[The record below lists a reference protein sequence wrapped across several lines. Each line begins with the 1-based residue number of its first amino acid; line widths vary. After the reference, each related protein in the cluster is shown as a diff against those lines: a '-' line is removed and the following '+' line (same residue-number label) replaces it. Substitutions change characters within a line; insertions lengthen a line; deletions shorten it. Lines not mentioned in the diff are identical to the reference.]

1 MGTYWW
7 LWTVAVA
14 FVTFCGARF
23 AQGDDLEPWAS
34 DSHPTDVAGRSVQE
48 ITTGRHEYAV
58 VHGGTMDGRNC
69 RSPMGVYEAWKQTWE
84 SNRAVRME
92 NVGES
97 DVVNPWLSNG
107 RNDFRTIEDV
117 VAAAVEPGMSDKEKA
132 IALWYQEITHRFH
145 FTTGDSEVKTPVKV
159 FNVYGY
165 NTCGDDSNCMAG
177 LWRRAGLQVRPA
189 RLMGHC
195 ITQVFYDGRWHL
207 LDGDMH
213 SIYLLRDNETIA
225 GEQELVRDHDLIKRS
240 HTHGILSADRRATDE
255 WEAALYIY
263 EGDAGGDRDCVGSHT
278 MDMVLRPGEALTWRW
293 GHLDP
298 VKYHGSTHINRQ
310 VRTGWQGKICN
321 GLWEYRPDFSK
332 DTWRRGADAVEGIET
347 TDDGLAPEA
356 GKTGTVVWTMRSP
369 YVFVGGRLE
378 VEGTGA
384 RFALSWDGE
393 TWQEV
398 EEDLDSLFPP
408 AGPARYQYHLRCRLS
423 AGGRLKRLGIVNDV
437 QMAPPSLPGMV
448 VGENAFVY
456 TDQSPGGRRVLITH
470 EWVERSA
477 SGPPEAPPA
486 PVFPPDGGETSGTD
500 IAFRWAPPAD
510 PDGDRIV
517 DYHFELSDRPDMKW
531 PLSPSFG
538 KLISR
543 TADRGKAQ
551 YSLPYVGLLTPDRR
565 YYWHVRAQDAKG
577 VWGAWSQTW
586 SLTPRGPVPPVD
598 LTMEYD
604 AERGIATLRWQP
616 SPAGRRPAGYRVYG
630 SDEKGFSV
638 SDEPYEVNVGNQEEK
653 LPTPFAANFVGET
666 PDTELVVVG
675 TGLNLS
681 SANKA
686 FYRVVAVD
694 EQGKRSGPSDYV
706 AAPRPF
712 IYSEPVA
719 TARVGAE
726 YRYRAS
732 VIRSL
737 GDLRSRSGLAM
748 SFWDIE
754 EPRFALAQGPK
765 WLKIDEGTGLLSG
778 IPDAPG
784 KAQVVVTATIEREV
798 RRLDERRL
806 SWGQEEVVAVTTEK
820 VGSATQQFVIDVGE

>member
-1 MGTYWW
+1 M
-7 LWTVAVA
+7 
-14 FVTFCGARF
+14 
-23 AQGDDLEPWAS
+23 
-34 DSHPTDVAGRSVQE
+34 
-48 ITTGRHEYAV
+48 
-58 VHGGTMDGRNC
+58 
-69 RSPMGVYEAWKQTWE
+69 
-84 SNRAVRME
+84 
-92 NVGES
+92 GES
-97 DVVNPWLSNG
+97 DVVNPWLTNG
-107 RNDFRTIEDV
+107 RNNFRTIEDV

-332 DTWRRGADAVEGIET
+332 DIWRRGADAVEGIEA

-356 GKTGTVVWTMRSP
+356 GTTGTIVWTMRSP

-384 RFALSWDGE
+384 GFALSWDGE

-423 AGGRLKRLGIVNDV
+423 AGGRLTRLGIVNDV
-437 QMAPPSLPGMV
+437 QMAPLSLPGMV
-448 VGENAFVY
+448 VGENAFV
-456 TDQSPGGRRVLITH
+456 
-470 EWVERSA
+470 
-477 SGPPEAPPA
+477 
-486 PVFPPDGGETSGTD
+486 
-500 IAFRWAPPAD
+500 
-510 PDGDRIV
+510 
-517 DYHFELSDRPDMKW
+517 
-531 PLSPSFG
+531 
-538 KLISR
+538 
-543 TADRGKAQ
+543 
-551 YSLPYVGLLTPDRR
+551 
-565 YYWHVRAQDAKG
+565 
-577 VWGAWSQTW
+577 
-586 SLTPRGPVPPVD
+586 
-598 LTMEYD
+598 
-604 AERGIATLRWQP
+604 
-616 SPAGRRPAGYRVYG
+616 
-630 SDEKGFSV
+630 
-638 SDEPYEVNVGNQEEK
+638 
-653 LPTPFAANFVGET
+653 
-666 PDTELVVVG
+666 
-675 TGLNLS
+675 
-681 SANKA
+681 
-686 FYRVVAVD
+686 
-694 EQGKRSGPSDYV
+694 
-706 AAPRPF
+706 
-712 IYSEPVA
+712 
-719 TARVGAE
+719 
-726 YRYRAS
+726 
-732 VIRSL
+732 
-737 GDLRSRSGLAM
+737 
-748 SFWDIE
+748 
-754 EPRFALAQGPK
+754 
-765 WLKIDEGTGLLSG
+765 
-778 IPDAPG
+778 
-784 KAQVVVTATIEREV
+784 
-798 RRLDERRL
+798 
-806 SWGQEEVVAVTTEK
+806 
-820 VGSATQQFVIDVGE
+820 